1 MKQSSNLE
9 SWIENDI
16 LYIEC
21 DETMSKITVYDTNG
35 TCFWQGDIHENKWH
49 MATGE
54 FPKGVLLLEV
64 TTSGGKRTEIKLL
77 N

>member
-1 MKQSSNLE
+1 MKQSPNLE
-9 SWIENDI
+9 SWIEDDI

-21 DETMSKITVYDTNG
+21 DETMSKIKAYDTKG
-35 TCFWQGDIHENKWH
+35 TCFWQVDIHENKWQ

>member
-1 MKQSSNLE
+1 
-9 SWIENDI
+9 
-16 LYIEC
+16 
-21 DETMSKITVYDTNG
+21 MSKIKAYDTNG